1 MKTILGL
8 GGIWSLIVGI
18 KATNDIKIDA
28 IDAIRLLKSL
38 SWKKIPKFI
47 IANNHKG
54 RKIVANE
61 TYGNLYNGTQ
71 KCPYWKC

>member
-1 MKTILGL
+1 MNTILGL
-8 GGIWSLIVGI
+8 GGIWSLMVGI
-18 KATNDIKIDA
+18 NATKEIRIEA
-28 IDAIRLLKSL
+28 IEAIRSL
-38 SWKKIPKFI
+38 SPLFWKKIPKFI
-47 IANNHKG
+47 TASNQRG